1 MQARGRGE
9 IQPPGLEKKE
19 GPNMKKPQCCELCD
33 IQEGI
38 LVKIE
43 AEFVPFIPEVSKVG
57 IPKAINGMGGLIYIC
72 GTCHMELL
80 ARKQIQK
87 NDKAILI
94 NEINT
99 DLLQ

>member
-1 MQARGRGE
+1 M
-9 IQPPGLEKKE
+9 
-19 GPNMKKPQCCELCD
+19 KPQNCCELCD
-33 IQEGI
+33 LQEGI
-38 LVKIE
+38 LVKVE
-43 AEFVPFIPEVSKVG
+43 AELVPFITDVSKVG
-57 IPKAINGMGGLIYIC
+57 IPKAINSLGGIIFIC

-94 NEINT
+94 SEIKG

>member
-1 MQARGRGE
+1 MS
-9 IQPPGLEKKE
+9 KSKT
-19 GPNMKKPQCCELCD
+19 CCELCD
-33 IQEGI
+33 IQEGL

-43 AEFVPFIPEVSKVG
+43 AEFVPFIPEVSKMG
-57 IPKAINGMGGLIYIC
+57 IPKAITELGGIIYIC

-94 NEINT
+94 NEIQG